1 MEDLLDLYTAP
12 SDPQRP
18 LVCLDERPIK
28 LTAAR
33 RAGQPLA
40 PGRPGRNDYEYER
53 CGGATIF
60 AAFAPHAGWRT
71 VQIRD
76 RRTAQDFAGFVRDL
90 LQIHFPDAPMIRLV
104 LDNLNTHTP
113 GALYETFPPAEARQ
127 LARRIEWHYT
137 PNHGSWLNMVELELS
152 ILARQCLD
160 QHLSDRQ
167 TAQRHCTAWATTRNQ
182 AQATVN
188 WQFSTPAARTT
199 LHALYPT
206 IGPPHDLS

>member
-12 SDPQRP
+12 PDPQRP
-18 LVCLDERPIK
+18 LVCLDERPIT

-33 RAGQPLA
+33 RPGQPLA
-40 PGRPGRNDYEYER
+40 PGRPRRDDYEYAR

-71 VQIRD
+71 VQVRD
-76 RRTAQDFAGFVRDL
+76 RRTAQDFACFVRDL
-90 LQIHFPDAPMIRLV
+90 LQIHFPDAVTLRLV

-127 LARRIEWHYT
+127 LARRIEWHFT
-137 PNHGSWLNMVELELS
+137 PTHGSWLNMVELELS

-160 QHLSDRQ
+160 QHLPDRQ
-167 TAQRHCTAWATTRNQ
+167 IAQQHCTAWAAMRNQ
-182 AQATVN
+182 TQATVN
-188 WQFSTPAARTT
+188 WQFTTPVARTA
-199 LHALYPT
+199 LQALYPT
-206 IGPPHDLS
+206 LGPPHALP